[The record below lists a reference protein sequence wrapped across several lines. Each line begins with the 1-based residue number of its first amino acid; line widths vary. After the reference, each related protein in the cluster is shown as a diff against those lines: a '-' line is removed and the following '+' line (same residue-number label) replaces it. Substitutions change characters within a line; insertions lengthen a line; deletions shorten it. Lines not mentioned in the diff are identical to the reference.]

1 MARCASEGCGRW
13 RPGVLTGM
21 SGVMVDERWFCSDRC
36 VERRVRQ
43 IFAEAPVAP
52 APIVT
57 APAPRVRLG
66 ALLRHQGALSAD
78 QLHEAL
84 EQQQTSGL
92 KLGAQARAMFGIE
105 RSQVLRALAAQA
117 GTRYLTSI
125 DPATVHDAPGGL
137 SRETIEALGLVPFSA
152 PDRGEVVRVA
162 STAPIRWDAVSALR
176 RLVGWVPEPY
186 LVEDDTWRELFDHY
200 GAGVSA
206 TRRVPE
212 GRIVKDEHE
221 AVACITRLA
230 TASRHIRLAE
240 TRWEPYTWVRVE
252 GETSVND
259 VLLSRTIP
267 EELPW
272 QAASTSH

>member
-1 MARCASEGCGRW
+1 MARCASEECGRW
-13 RPGVLTGM
+13 RPDVLTGL
-21 SGVMVDERWFCSDRC
+21 SGIVLDERWFCSDRC

-52 APIVT
+52 STVVT
-57 APAPRVRLG
+57 APAPRLRLG

-84 EQQQTSGL
+84 EQQRVSGL

-125 DPATVHDAPGGL
+125 DPAAVHDAPGGL
-137 SRETIEALGLVPFSA
+137 SRETIDALGLVPFSG
-152 PDRGEVVRVA
+152 PDRNDVVRVA
-162 STAPIRWDAVSALR
+162 STAPIRWDAVTALR

-200 GAGVSA
+200 GASVPA
-206 TRRVPE
+206 TRRVPD
-212 GRIVKDEHE
+212 GRVVKDEQE
-221 AVACITRLA
+221 AGWRRRLGVPGWQRLA
-230 TASRHIRLAE
+230 GNR
-240 TRWEPYTWVRVE
+240 TRGFACKGR
-252 GETSVND
+252 
-259 VLLSRTIP
+259 RR
-267 EELPW
+267 
-272 QAASTSH
+272 